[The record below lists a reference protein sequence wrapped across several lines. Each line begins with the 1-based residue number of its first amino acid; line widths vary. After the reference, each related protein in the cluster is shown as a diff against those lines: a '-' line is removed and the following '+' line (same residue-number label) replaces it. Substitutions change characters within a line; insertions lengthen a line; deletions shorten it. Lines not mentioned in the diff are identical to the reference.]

1 MKRYRQRMI
10 ALGGMLAMFTLLAVD
25 LITKAW
31 SEAVNIRQVSYFL
44 GLVRLWFTTN
54 PGIAFGIAG
63 DNPVAMAIITAVV
76 IVMCIGIAI
85 AYFTLFRQ
93 NAPVR
98 FCLAVIE
105 AGAIGN
111 LIDRLSL
118 GYVRDFVD
126 VRPVGFG
133 VCNLA
138 DFFITFGIVVLLFTI
153 LFIGKHAIFPLRK
166 KWREEAKAEET
177 ARNAK
182 REAEKA
188 RRMQNADGAP
198 ADASA
203 EAEKSSVVQQGAG
216 SSLPYAVCAA
226 CGAPLKEG
234 AKFCTRCGAALP
246 ADPPSQEDAR
256 RDGAGDGA

>member
-31 SEAVNIRQVSYFL
+31 SEAVNIRQDSYFL

-153 LFIGKHAIFPLRK
+153 LFIGKHAKRPRPKRRRAMQNGRPKRRAVCRMRTGRPPTLRRRRK
-166 KWREEAKAEET
+166 KVPSCSR
-177 ARNAK
+177 ARD
-182 REAEKA
+182 RLC
-188 RRMQNADGAP
+188 RMRSAP
-198 ADASA
+198 
-203 EAEKSSVVQQGAG
+203 
-216 SSLPYAVCAA
+216 PAA
-226 CGAPLKEG
+226 H
-234 AKFCTRCGAALP
+234 R
-246 ADPPSQEDAR
+246 
-256 RDGAGDGA
+256 